1 MTRPPVVE
9 SPVTESGV
17 RARLGVPAEASTVL
31 VIAESTHWDPNWLLT
46 SDEYYRSTVRRT
58 LDRVIEALLAEPTR
72 VFSLECIFFV
82 ERYWRDHPG
91 RREVFGQL
99 VNEGRIRFSGSGV
112 TTPDTLIPEDEL
124 LIRDLLL
131 GQEWLRTNG
140 MTPEPRL
147 LYLPDSFG
155 HSPGLPSLLRASGF
169 TYAAVT
175 RIDGMRIPGADMES
189 ARNFPRPGSS
199 AEQLIDSG
207 TSDFVWRSGDGS
219 EVLTHWMAHGYGHG
233 DMIASGGLSRFMG
246 LPFAWPDRR
255 ATNVDRRVTEY
266 LADLERLSP
275 TPYRLLNIG
284 FDFVRPI
291 PRLVELIDAWNGRHY
306 QRTGTWLVNA
316 TTEDYLDLISFHS
329 PSLPTIEFDPNP
341 YWTGFYASRPA
352 LKSAAREL
360 GRRLIAGDAERA
372 IDTANGVRDGLGHG
386 DRCNFE
392 VGTNRGRAA
401 SRSAWW
407 SAVLANHHDF
417 ITGTAPDRVA
427 RGEQA
432 QILHHAIADSPWPA
446 GRPPGD
452 PAIATTDPAAVSAR
466 LRSGLVVLDAT
477 WGTAVFDP
485 RRGGTLVSLVT
496 DGVEQILS
504 PSFALRSYT
513 DSGGLWR
520 MGQELHGGTWRLSDD
535 SSRQRG
541 SVTVERHGDIATIE
555 IRPVIEGRVAA
566 IEISVDLR
574 DPDGPTF
581 MVRTAINAANR
592 RTVTLAVAPQS
603 HIAQQS
609 HGSQRTQDSQDSPDS
624 QLSEP
629 NGILMHQPGTI
640 VGRPGKRWYEP
651 TFWPLHSFA
660 ATGRLVLAT
669 ATPTGLHQGSDGT
682 VEVVV
687 ARTAVKEIA
696 FGVVPVMAPA
706 WGLRWGAQSASL
718 AFRWIDGEPRSAI
731 KTGRIL
737 WDLVDVAVGR
747 HRPAPMIEVV
757 EAGTGD
763 PDSID
768 DVEILAVKPADRGE
782 GVIVRLRDWGAIALE
797 ARPGSHSFSGTDSRP
812 KSRPIAVR
820 LTDSI
825 VGEIVSAWL
834 VDGRERGLAE
844 LEHDSRELRFTPPG
858 HLSSIRLEFSSV
870 DLHGSSAPPT

>member
-1 MTRPPVVE
+1 MTE
-9 SPVTESGV
+9 SSVTESGV
-17 RARLGVPAEASTVL
+17 RARLGIPADAATVL

-46 SDEYYRSTVRRT
+46 SEEYYRLTVRRT
-58 LDRVIEALLAEPTR
+58 LDRVIEALLAEPKR

-91 RREVFGQL
+91 HRELFRQL

-140 MTPEPRL
+140 MKPEPRL

-175 RIDGMRIPGADMES
+175 RIDGMRFPGADMEP

-199 AEQLIDSG
+199 AEHLIASG

-219 EVLTHWMAHGYGHG
+219 EVLTHWMSHGYGHG
-233 DMIASGGLSRFMG
+233 DMIGSGGLSRFMG

-255 ATNVDRRVTEY
+255 ARHVDRRVAEY
-266 LADLERLSP
+266 LEDLGRMSP

-291 PRLVELIDAWNGRHY
+291 PRIVELIDAWNARHHE
-306 QRTGTWLVNA
+306 QTGVWLVNA
-316 TTEDYLDLISFHS
+316 TTEDYLDLVSFHS
-329 PSLPTIEFDPNP
+329 SSLPTIDFDPNP
-341 YWTGFYASRPA
+341 YWSGFYSSRPA
-352 LKSAAREL
+352 IKSTARDL
-360 GRRLIAGDAERA
+360 GRRLIAGDAERVIEA
-372 IDTANGVRDGLGHG
+372 CNGTSTFAGLDRDDTL
-386 DRCNFE
+386 
-392 VGTNRGRAA
+392 

-407 SAVLANHHDF
+407 SAVVSNHHDF

-432 QILHHAIADSPWPA
+432 QILHQAIADSPWPSRRA
-446 GRPPGD
+446 P
-452 PAIATTDPAAVSAR
+452 TDPLGDVAGEAPPDREPVGTSAR
-466 LRSGLVVLDAT
+466 LRAGLVVLDAT

-485 RRGGTLVSLVT
+485 QRGGTLTSLVA

-535 SSRQRG
+535 SSRHRA
-541 SVTVERHGDIATIE
+541 SVTVKRHGDIATMKV
-555 IRPVIEGRVAA
+555 RPVIEGRPVAV
-566 IEISVDLR
+566 EISVDLR

-581 MVRTAINAANR
+581 MVRTAINAVRR
-592 RTVTLAVAPQS
+592 RTVTLAVTQQVRQS
-603 HIAQQS
+603 PPS
-609 HGSQRTQDSQDSPDS
+609 R
-624 QLSEP
+624 
-629 NGILMHQPGTI
+629 ILMHQPGTM
-640 VGRPGKRWYEP
+640 VDRPIKRFYEP

-660 ATGRLVLAT
+660 ATGTGHEAIPRRLVLAT
-669 ATPTGLHQGSDGT
+669 ATPTGLHQGRDGT

-706 WGLRWGAQSASL
+706 WGLRWGEQSSLL
-718 AFRWIDGEPRSAI
+718 AFRWTYDEERSVVRR
-731 KTGRIL
+731 GRIL
-737 WDLVDVAVGR
+737 WSLVDAAAGR
-747 HRPAPMIEVV
+747 HRPPLTIEIVDTA
-757 EAGTGD
+757 EADDD
-763 PDSID
+763 PARLDE
-768 DVEILAVKPADRGE
+768 VEILAVKPADRGP
-782 GVIVRLRDWGAIALE
+782 GIIVRVRDWGAIAIE
-797 ARPGSHSFSGTDSRP
+797 GRPESQSGSRPGGW
-812 KSRPIAVR
+812 PITLR
-820 LTDSI
+820 LTDSL
-825 VGEIVSAWL
+825 VGEIVSASL
-834 VDGRERGLAE
+834 VDGRERDLAP
-844 LEHDSRELRFTPPG
+844 LEHDPRGLRFTPTG
-858 HLSSIRLEFSSV
+858 HLSSIRLELSSGDV
-870 DLHGSSAPPT
+870 HSSSGPPT